1 MDREQRVVVVLPM
14 RYLVNREGD
23 SYAARVPELGLTG
36 YGTTM
41 DEAKTK
47 VKRMFASFVAAYR
60 KRGNLDQVLDE
71 KKMTWCWEK
80 DYVGDVELFSPD
92 GKIATL
98 HCKIGSKQPWELI
111 GELAIA

>member
-14 RYLVNREGD
+14 RYLVNGKRD
-23 SYAARVPELGLTG
+23 TYAARVPELGLTG

-41 DEAKTK
+41 DEAKQK
-47 VKRMFASFVAAYR
+47 VKRMFAAFVVAHR
-60 KRGNLDQVLDE
+60 KRGLLSDVLDG

-80 DYVGDVELFSPD
+80 DYDGDVELFSPD
-92 GKIATL
+92 GKIETL
-98 HCKIGSKQPWELI
+98 HCKTQHNHPWELI